1 MAVSPFDYEAKL
13 VACARGD
20 QEAFQ
25 QLYLH
30 EAPHMLA
37 LALKM
42 LSQGA
47 DAQELVRDTFVL
59 IWKNASSFDKTM
71 GTARAWMYSIM
82 RYRATN
88 RLRQLDNMRSL
99 DKRWL
104 DALPDLSENTH
115 ASGSVFLQAL
125 ARLDNSQRQP
135 IVMAFYHGCTYE
147 QMATLLHAPAAKLK
161 ACAQAGLGRIHLE
174 TQA

>member
-1 MAVSPFDYEAKL
+1 MAVSPFDYEARL
-13 VACARGD
+13 TACARGD
-20 QEAFQ
+20 QDAFQ

-37 LALKM
+37 LGLKM

-59 IWKNASSFDKTM
+59 IWKNASSFDANM

-88 RLRQLDNMRSL
+88 RLRQLGTMRSL

-104 DALPDLSENTH
+104 DALPDFSDNKRASDSAFLRALS
-115 ASGSVFLQAL
+115 
-125 ARLDNSQRQP
+125 RLDNSQRQP
-135 IVMAFYHGCTYE
+135 ILLAFYHGCTYE
-147 QMATLLHAPAAKLK
+147 QMATMLHTPAAKLK